1 MHQIKTTI
9 FYAPLP
15 GDCLI
20 KSGKNNIWNVTIAT
34 NVSFAT
40 STSLPYRITI
50 FSRDMTTAHVVAV
63 CSLYTEHIHKH
74 TEVWEQINS
83 RRVAMHKVTAQL
95 FLAPEFHLHYHSC
108 HLCSGMKDGRFF
120 FVLAQ
125 SCWPHTDKLYPVVR
139 HTTGHSCRK
148 TDHRSNQDCLAVTS
162 QISKTW
168 VIIFS
173 TLLSGR
179 PQSFK
184 TYDLKCSP

>member
-1 MHQIKTTI
+1 MEQHMHQIKTTI

-40 STSLPYRITI
+40 CTLLPYHITI

-63 CSLYTEHIHKH
+63 CGLYTEHIHKH

-83 RRVAMHKVTAQL
+83 RHVAMHKVTAPL

-108 HLCSGMKDGRFF
+108 HLCWGMKDGRFF
-120 FVLAQ
+120 CVSSIMLTSYWSTL
-125 SCWPHTDKLYPVVR
+125 SCGPSNHRTLVQKDRLQVQPR
-139 HTTGHSCRK
+139 LSSNK
-148 TDHRSNQDCLAVTS
+148 TR
-162 QISKTW
+162 
-168 VIIFS
+168 VIIIVNW
-173 TLLSGR
+173 
-179 PQSFK
+179 
-184 TYDLKCSP
+184 